1 MLYRQV
7 EHNEKRTRATDVPP
21 CGAGAVPQWAWW
33 NLAVCA
39 GFLIAVSAEVAA
51 NSGVFVWFDQVVHD
65 AVAAGG
71 WRKHAV
77 VPMALDHIGQREPIA
92 GLLLGIATTLSLYRR
107 TPRPLVVSLL
117 PLIAVNLVVG
127 AVKIGFGRGDPST
140 HDTASFVGGMLY
152 PSGHTAN
159 VVLTWG
165 LMAYLLFVYGRVRW
179 RKSDAVAAVAWLSL
193 VMGVVSAYRDTHWVT
208 DIVAGWLIGAFLLQA
223 TVIAD
228 TIAMRRRLPPHQ
240 ASVSSGLAEPTHG
253 AADRLS
259 GRGRP
264 MGTGGLWSVGRT
276 WSLPSLWSDRPQ
288 RTDAVVVWVGADH
301 VANALHTAGAVHQD
315 VVDLEPVAGAAF
327 EQVELP

>member
-1 MLYRQV
+1 MLYRQA
-7 EHNEKRTRATDVPP
+7 EHHGERTRATDVGPS
-21 CGAGAVPQWAWW
+21 GAGAVPRWAWW
-33 NLAVCA
+33 NLAVTG
-39 GFLIAVSAEVAA
+39 GFLVAVSAEVAA
-51 NSGVFVWFDQVVHD
+51 NSGLWVWLDQVVHN
-65 AVAAGG
+65 AVVAGE

-140 HDTASFVGGMLY
+140 DETASFVGGMLY

-179 RKSDAVAAVAWLSL
+179 RKSDAVAVVAGLSL
-193 VMGVVSAYRDTHWVT
+193 VMGVVSVYRDTHWVT
-208 DIVAGWLIGAFLLQA
+208 DIVAGWMIGAFLLQA

-228 TIAMRRRLPPHQ
+228 SIAMRRRRLPP
-240 ASVSSGLAEPTHG
+240 
-253 AADRLS
+253 
-259 GRGRP
+259 
-264 MGTGGLWSVGRT
+264 
-276 WSLPSLWSDRPQ
+276 LWSDRPR
-288 RTDAVVVWVGADH
+288 RTGAVVLRPGSDH
-301 VANALHTAGAVHQD
+301 VADALHAATR
-315 VVDLEPVAGAAF
+315 VVSADQG
-327 EQVELP
+327 